1 MQVDF
6 YHLTAPL
13 ARVLPP
19 IANRIV
25 AGGGRLLIVSA
36 SEDQR
41 IAIDRSLWDYAP
53 DSFLPHAQ
61 AGRGDDSVQP
71 ILIAPDTLADNGAR
85 HIAII
90 DGQWRDDALGFDR
103 VFHLFDDEHIRE
115 ARLTWKALADAND
128 VERRYWKQNDEG
140 RWEQAA

>member
-6 YHLTAPL
+6 YHLTVPL

-19 IANRIV
+19 IAQKVI

-36 SEDQR
+36 SDEQR
-41 IAIDRSLWDYAP
+41 AALDRSLWDYAS

-71 ILIAPDTLADNGAR
+71 ILIASDTTATNAAR
-85 HIAII
+85 YVAIV
-90 DGQWRDDALGFDR
+90 DGLWRDDALGFDR
-103 VFHLFDDEHIRE
+103 VFHLFDDDHIHA
-115 ARLTWKALADAND
+115 ARLTWKALADAAD
-128 VERRYWKQNDEG
+128 VERRYWKQNDDG

>member
-19 IANRIV
+19 IAQKVV
-25 AGGGRLLIVSA
+25 ATGNRLLIVSG
-36 SEDQR
+36 SEEQR
-41 IAIDRSLWDYAP
+41 IALDRTLWDYAP

-71 ILIAPDTLADNGAR
+71 ILIAGDTTATNAAR
-85 HIAII
+85 YIAIV
-90 DGQWRDDALGFDR
+90 DGQWRDAALTFDR
-103 VFHLFDDEHIRE
+103 VFHLFDDDHIRE
-115 ARLTWKALADAND
+115 ARLTWKALADAAD
-128 VERRYWKQNDEG
+128 VERRYWKQSDEG